1 MTTKVKKPHYVFRSY
16 LKRWVDERDQIH
28 VFNLTENKDYS
39 SNIKNCAVEDKLT
52 WLPNII
58 GDSKLKLEQKSAE
71 IEIIPDDVFK
81 KIDYHGTQGL
91 STEEKYVLVRL
102 ILHLRKMQPEVLRDS
117 IIQSKKE
124 FLNSALKQGVFRQAI
139 VAGSDIAS
147 EILVDM
153 YTNPKEISDQI
164 SKLIERDKLT
174 NISSIKLN
182 ITKARFIT
190 SNSPVISFKD
200 KNREGTSHILP
211 ISPTICIFLLT
222 SHHIEDLRKLCSDE
236 ESLVSDINKLIAGFY
251 DQKLVKYHQIYCK
264 IDQKDYVRNLLK
276 EPNLITLNPQ
286 V

>member
-1 MTTKVKKPHYVFRSY
+1 MTTKVKKPHYVFKSY
-16 LKRWVDERDQIH
+16 LKRWADTNGQIY
-28 VFNLTENKDYS
+28 VFNLTEKKDYP

-58 GDSKLKLEQKSAE
+58 GDSKLKLEQKSAD
-71 IEIIPDDVFK
+71 IEIIPDEIFK
-81 KIDYHGTQGL
+81 KIEDCGTQGL
-91 STEEKYVLVRL
+91 SAEEKHVLVRL

-124 FLNSALKQGVFRQAI
+124 FLNSALRNGVFQQAV

-147 EILVDM
+147 EILVDI
-153 YTNPKEISDQI
+153 YTNPKELSDQI
-164 SKLIERDKLT
+164 SKLIARDKLK

-182 ITKARFIT
+182 KTTERFIT

-236 ESLVSDINKLIAGFY
+236 GMLVFNINKLIAGFH

-264 IDQKDYVRNLLK
+264 SDQKDYVRNLLQ
-276 EPNLITLNPQ
+276 EPNLITLNQ
-286 V
+286 Q